1 MKKTEFIKII
11 QNSIIEDINF
21 IQNGQSW
28 IVKNLIGIIKESNS
42 KGNNMTEKALDNILE
57 KFQNNILILLDKNQ
71 EKLIKLIDEKI
82 EARLNT
88 FKIEILNIID
98 ERFTCIEK
106 RLDKIE
112 KRLDIIEIRLDKIEA
127 RMDYNNLLKLPE

>member
-42 KGNNMTEKALDNILE
+42 KGNNMTQRALDNILE
-57 KFQNNILILLDKNQ
+57 KFQNNIFILLNKNQ

-82 EARLNT
+82 ETRLNT
-88 FKIEILNIID
+88 FKIEILNTID
-98 ERFTCIEK
+98 ERFT
-106 RLDKIE
+106 RIE

-127 RMDYNNLLKLPE
+127 RMNYNNLLKLPE